1 LAYLLSRLQVPFL
14 SSLPEA
20 VPKTEYSERAQFRM
34 VACDYLEKKYEKA
47 MLEYEKLS
55 KSILMGIKLPLIVR
69 AETFLPESG

>member
-1 LAYLLSRLQVPFL
+1 
-14 SSLPEA
+14 
-20 VPKTEYSERAQFRM
+20 M
-34 VACDYLEKKYEKA
+34 GACDYLEKKYEKA